1 MLVRTAP
8 TLMRIHLTRIA
19 TAALALLPLPAQQPA
34 PPPNV
39 VFLLAD
45 DLGWA
50 DVSPNNPQ
58 TFYPT
63 PHIEGLAAGGLNLV
77 QAYAACPVCSPT
89 RASILTGKHPVR
101 LDTTQWFGGPQPE
114 QARAR
119 PRWNRPL
126 LPAPY
131 LDRLPLEE
139 LTLAEALRGRAYT
152 TWFAGKWHLGP
163 EGFWPGEQ
171 GFDFNIGGHA
181 AGHPRRGYFAPF
193 GFPTMDESPD
203 GTYLTTRLTDEA
215 VAFLDGRAGREGPF
229 LLYLSY
235 YQVHTPLQGRPDLV
249 EVHER
254 RRAALEP
261 GRPIFGQEGSQR
273 VREVQEHPV
282 YAAMVEALD
291 ESVGRVLEALERN
304 GLADDTL
311 VVFFSDNGGLSTSE
325 GHPTSN
331 LPLRAGKGWLYE
343 GGIREPCIIRWPGR
357 IAAGTRSEV
366 PVMSTDFMPTLCE
379 LAGVD
384 LGGVRGLDGRSLV
397 GLWTRGEAPE
407 RDALY
412 WHYPHYSNQGG
423 EPAGA
428 IRVGDLK
435 LIEDFASGRV
445 ELYDLGSDPGER
457 RDLAGERPEAAAGL
471 RSRLRAWREGIGARM
486 PERAG

>member
-1 MLVRTAP
+1 
-8 TLMRIHLTRIA
+8 
-19 TAALALLPLPAQQPA
+19 
-34 PPPNV
+34 
-39 VFLLAD
+39 
-45 DLGWA
+45 
-50 DVSPNNPQ
+50 
-58 TFYPT
+58 
-63 PHIEGLAAGGLNLV
+63 
-77 QAYAACPVCSPT
+77 
-89 RASILTGKHPVR
+89 
-101 LDTTQWFGGPQPE
+101 
-114 QARAR
+114 
-119 PRWNRPL
+119 
-126 LPAPY
+126 
-131 LDRLPLEE
+131 
-139 LTLAEALRGRAYT
+139 
-152 TWFAGKWHLGP
+152 
-163 EGFWPGEQ
+163 
-171 GFDFNIGGHA
+171 
-181 AGHPRRGYFAPF
+181 
-193 GFPTMDESPD
+193 
-203 GTYLTTRLTDEA
+203 
-215 VAFLDGRAGREGPF
+215 
-229 LLYLSY
+229 
-235 YQVHTPLQGRPDLV
+235 
-249 EVHER
+249 
-254 RRAALEP
+254 
-261 GRPIFGQEGSQR
+261 
-273 VREVQEHPV
+273 
-282 YAAMVEALD
+282 
-291 ESVGRVLEALERN
+291 
-304 GLADDTL
+304 

-343 GGIREPCIIRWPGR
+343 GGIREPCIVRWPGR